1 MEQTAL
7 YLFERTRDLATFWTL
22 KFYRMKI
29 KIIKYYFLSLVLISC
44 YSKNDAR
51 KDLEN
56 FVETSEI
63 INEGYE
69 QVAADL
75 YKDTAETIYF
85 KTVDRSAIDAIK
97 MYYNPRLIFDTI
109 IDGDTATIEKEIK
122 QVVDVETFVQYKKEN
137 ITTYYKDKNHHYYH
151 REQADGGIL
160 HCFK

>member
-1 MEQTAL
+1 MN
-7 YLFERTRDLATFWTL
+7 
-22 KFYRMKI
+22 I

-51 KDLEN
+51 KELEN

-69 QVAADL
+69 KVAADL
-75 YKDTAETIYF
+75 YKDTAGTIYF
-85 KTVDRSAIDAIK
+85 KTIDRSATDAIK

-109 IDGDTATIEKEIK
+109 IDGDTARVEKEIK

-137 ITTYYKDKNHHYYH
+137 LTTHYKDKNHHYYH

>member
-1 MEQTAL
+1 MKNSIKQTN
-7 YLFERTRDLATFWTL
+7 
-22 KFYRMKI
+22 
-29 KIIKYYFLSLVLISC
+29 YFLLSFLTLFVFSC
-44 YSKNDAR
+44 NSKNDTR
-51 KDLEN
+51 KELEN

-69 QVAADL
+69 KIAADL

-85 KTVDRSAIDAIK
+85 KTIDRSAIDAIK

-109 IDGDTATIEKEIK
+109 INGDSIRVEKEIK
-122 QVVDVETFVQYKKEN
+122 QVVDIETFVQVKKVN
-137 ITTYYKDKNHHYYH
+137 LTTHYKDKNHHYYH